1 MELWWAAATPQEWID
16 RLGCKVTVQL
26 RGSQAPLEGFLYS
39 VDPELHHLMILR
51 PAPPASTL
59 DEVPPPTY
67 RAKIKLLNRFF
78 NHL

>member
-51 PAPPASTL
+51 PAPPAATTL
-59 DEVPPPTY
+59 DEVPPPPISF
-67 RAKIKLLNRFF
+67 KD
-78 NHL
+78 